1 MESNNK
7 NLTEK
12 LTQTKKR
19 DSQITKKQTT
29 LEEIKTKT
37 ALDCAPQILRP
48 GCSFEVF
55 CKQHFSTEA

>member
-37 ALDCAPQILRP
+37 ALDYVLHK
-48 GCSFEVF
+48 F
-55 CKQHFSTEA
+55 